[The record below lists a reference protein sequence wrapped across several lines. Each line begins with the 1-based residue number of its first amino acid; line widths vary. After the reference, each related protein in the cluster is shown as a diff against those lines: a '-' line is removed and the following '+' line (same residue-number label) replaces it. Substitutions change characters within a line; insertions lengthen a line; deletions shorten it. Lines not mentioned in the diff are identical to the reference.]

1 MAPIR
6 NSQVIFNE
14 IPKGLPEPGK
24 TTIFND
30 KNTIDPETVPLDGS
44 FLVKVLV
51 LSADP
56 YMRGKM
62 RPVEVPSYTPAYL
75 PGKAI
80 YGYGVGKVVKSDHSG
95 FSKGDYVTS
104 VMMDHA
110 EYWVPSKDDFSTIKK
125 FTPEP
130 GLPLSVYLG
139 AAGMPGRTAY
149 IAWSMYAHAKKGQVC
164 FVSAGAGPVGAFVIQ
179 LAKRDGMKVIASAGS
194 DEKLRQCKE
203 FGADVVFNYKTQS
216 TEEVLAKE
224 GPIDVYWDNVGG
236 ATLDAAFGNAALHA
250 RFIICGFITQYNSQE
265 ATPYKNIAHIL
276 FKRIIVSGFLVFDH
290 EAEWEDKFYAEIPKL
305 LASGQLKYSEDRSK
319 GLEKSGEALLEVQVG
334 KNVGKKIIVVA
345 DDD

>member
-1 MAPIR
+1 MAPVR
-6 NSQVIFNE
+6 NAQVIFNE
-14 IPKGLPEPGK
+14 IPSGYPEPGK
-24 TTIFND
+24 TTVYND
-30 KNTIDPETVPLDGS
+30 KNTIDLDTVPLNGS
-44 FLVKVLV
+44 ILVKVLS

-62 RPVEVPSYTPAYL
+62 RPVEVPSYAPAYHL
-75 PGKAI
+75 GKPI
-80 YGYGVGKVVKSDHSG
+80 YGYGVGKVVRSEHSG
-95 FSKGDYVTS
+95 YSKGDYVTS
-104 VMMDHA
+104 LMMEHA
-110 EYWVPSKDDFSTIKK
+110 EYWIPTKDDIPTVKK

-149 IAWSMYAHAKKGQVC
+149 IAWQMHAKAKKGEVC

-194 DEKLRQCKE
+194 EEKLRQCKE

-236 ATLDAAFGNAALHA
+236 STLDAAFGNAALHS
-250 RFIICGFITQYNSQE
+250 RFIICGFITQYNKPE
-265 ATPYKNIAHIL
+265 PTPYKNIVSIL
-276 FKRIIVSGFLVFDH
+276 TKRIVVSGFLVFDH
-290 EAEWEDKFYAEIPKL
+290 EAEWEDRFYAEVPKL
-305 LASGQLKYSEDRSK
+305 LASGQLKYTEDISK
-319 GLEKSGEALLEVQVG
+319 GLDKSGEALLEVQVG
-334 KNVGKKIIVVA
+334 KNHGKKVIHVA
-345 DDD
+345 DD